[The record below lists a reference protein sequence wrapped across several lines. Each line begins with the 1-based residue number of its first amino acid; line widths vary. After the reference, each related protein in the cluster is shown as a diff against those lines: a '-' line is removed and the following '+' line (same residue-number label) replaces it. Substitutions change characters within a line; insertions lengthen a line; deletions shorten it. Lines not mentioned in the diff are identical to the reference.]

1 MERTKKLKD
10 IAAVMQQEQGLE
22 AYLSV
27 LPGLLDVAEASI
39 EDLREDT
46 DGLNRISGYM
56 AEIRH
61 LLAEIDRYASS
72 RIDTLA
78 VLRISDR
85 YRDLEGKFKELRND
99 RTLTLRGTDSRA

>member
-1 MERTKKLKD
+1 MERTKKLQD
-10 IAAVMQQEQGLE
+10 IQATMQREQGIE
-22 AYLSV
+22 VYLAV
-27 LPGLLDVAEASI
+27 LPALLDVAEASI

-46 DGLNRISGYM
+46 DGLNRIAGYM

-61 LLAEIDRYASS
+61 LLSEIDRYAGP

-85 YRDLEGKFKELRND
+85 YRDLEGKFKEMRND
-99 RTLTLRGTDSRA
+99 RAFARAAK